1 MLSLCMEIPALL
13 ANQDEGVC
21 NQLRKFGYD
30 IGKGF
35 QIQDDILEIFSGVE
49 AMGKSLGSDVIANK
63 QTALT
68 LMARKLVPQDWNK
81 FCKWQGSQT
90 INEKLAGLR
99 TFFEDTGVYEE
110 TTAMADKYFKDAVNA
125 LAVVPNPGREDL
137 LAYTN
142 FIKNREY

>member
-1 MLSLCMEIPALL
+1 MYS
-13 ANQDEGVC
+13 Q
-21 NQLRKFGYD
+21 QRKFGYY

-35 QIQDDILEIFSGVE
+35 QIQDDVLEIFSDVK
-49 AMGKSLGSDVIANK
+49 AMGKSLGREVNANK

-81 FCKWQGSQT
+81 FCERQGSQT
-90 INEKLAGLR
+90 IDEKLTGLR
-99 TFFEDTGVYEE
+99 SFFENKGVYAE

>member
-1 MLSLCMEIPALL
+1 MIEKKTGAMLGLCMEIPALL

-49 AMGKSLGSDVIANK
+49 AMGKSLGSDVITNK

-81 FCKWQGSQT
+81 FCKRQGSQT
-90 INEKLAGLR
+90 INEKLCAVRKTLKNWPGYEPSLKIMVSMQKQRQWR
-99 TFFEDTGVYEE
+99 TSISK
-110 TTAMADKYFKDAVNA
+110 M
-125 LAVVPNPGREDL
+125 L
-137 LAYTN
+137 LM
-142 FIKNREY
+142 RWQ